1 MAGNVVPCLALLSAA
16 KEIRV
21 KHFSYGNESFQLDG
35 VPEFPDDMKLFLGKV
50 NNGTKAMRTGLTRS
64 NPVTV
69 SLDYHGFENGDV
81 VRKTI
86 VQQSDSA
93 YILELSDQIHRLI
106 GVQK

>member
-1 MAGNVVPCLALLSAA
+1 MT
-16 KEIRV
+16 V

-81 VRKTI
+81 VR
-86 VQQSDSA
+86 
-93 YILELSDQIHRLI
+93 IL
-106 GVQK
+106 K